1 MATVP
6 APATPSLGWRTPALI
21 IGCGCLMAILTFGP
35 RSAMGF
41 FLQPMTQELGFGRDV
56 FSLAIA
62 IQNLLWGAALPFV
75 GAIADRYGTAVPLA
89 VGAVVYAA
97 GLALMAYSSSPAMLH
112 LSSGVLVGFGLAG
125 ASFTLVLAAFGKL
138 LPEQWRG
145 FAFGLGTASGSFG
158 QFLFSPLAVGLL
170 KEIGWHETLVV
181 FAILVLMV
189 LPLAFV
195 VRTPPMDMGAGA
207 VKKPQSFREAL
218 SEAFGHN
225 SYILLVLGF
234 FTCGFHIAFITVH
247 LPPYL
252 VDRGLDVSWG
262 GWVLALI
269 GLFNIIGAISAGLL
283 GGRLPKRYLLSAI
296 YFLRAVAFAAF
307 VLAPM
312 SPASA
317 MIFGSVMGILW
328 LSTVPLTSA
337 LVGLMFG
344 TRFMATLFGFVFF
357 SHQVGAFIGVWLG
370 GYLYERTGSYDV
382 VWWLAV
388 GLGIFAAL
396 VNLPIR
402 ERPVERVAAA
412 PAWPWNAWRRRR
424 PWTTTPTRSIWPPR
438 SSSTAIIPTS
448 RRSPPRRSRLM
459 PRPPKRR
466 S

>member
-1 MATVP
+1 MATTT
-6 APATPSLGWRTPALI
+6 APARGTSAAYVI
-21 IGCGCLMAILTFGP
+21 VACGCLIAILTFGP
-35 RSAMGF
+35 RSTMGF
-41 FLQPMTQELGFGRDV
+41 FLQPMSRDLGWGRDV
-56 FSLAIA
+56 FALALA

-75 GAIADRYGTAVPLA
+75 GAIADRYGTKLPLA

-97 GLALMAYSSSPAMLH
+97 GLALMAYSTSPTMLN

-138 LPEQWRG
+138 LPEAWRG
-145 FAFGLGTASGSFG
+145 FAFGIGTASGSFG

-170 KEIGWHETLVV
+170 NAFGWHQTLLI
-181 FAILVLMV
+181 FAVLVLLV

-195 VRTPPMDMGAGA
+195 VATPPMDMGTAA
-207 VKKPQSFREAL
+207 KRPQSFREAL
-218 SEAFGHN
+218 SEAFGHQ
-225 SYILLVLGF
+225 SYVLLVLGF

-262 GWVLALI
+262 GWVLAFI
-269 GLFNIIGAISAGLL
+269 GLFNIFGAIAAGLL
-283 GGRLPKRYLLSAI
+283 SSRFPKRYLLSII
-296 YFLRAVAFAAF
+296 YALRAVAIAAF

-317 MIFGSVMGILW
+317 LIFGSAMGVLW

-337 LVGLMFG
+337 LVALMFG
-344 TRFMATLFGFVFF
+344 PRFMATLFGFVFF

-370 GYLYERTGSYDV
+370 GYLYERTGSYDM

-388 GLGIFAAL
+388 ALGIFAAL

-402 ERPVERVAAA
+402 EQPVARLATA
-412 PAWPWNAWRRRR
+412 PA
-424 PWTTTPTRSIWPPR
+424 
-438 SSSTAIIPTS
+438 
-448 RRSPPRRSRLM
+448 
-459 PRPPKRR
+459 
-466 S
+466 

>member
-1 MATVP
+1 MATT
-6 APATPSLGWRTPALI
+6 APAQPSLGWRTPALI
-21 IGCGCLMAILTFGP
+21 IACGCLMAILTFGP
-35 RSAMGF
+35 RSVMGF

-56 FSLAIA
+56 FSLALA

-89 VGAVVYAA
+89 VGGIVYAA
-97 GLALMAYSSSPAMLH
+97 GLALMAYSTSPAMLH

-170 KEIGWHETLVV
+170 KEIGWHNTLLT
-181 FAILVLMV
+181 FAVMVLLV

-195 VRTPPMDMGAGA
+195 VATPPMDMGTGA
-207 VKKPQSFREAL
+207 VRKQSFREAL
-218 SEAFGHN
+218 GEAFGHT

-262 GWVLALI
+262 GWVLAFI
-269 GLFNIIGAISAGLL
+269 GLFNIIGAISSGLL
-283 GGRLPKRYLLSAI
+283 GSRFPKRYLLSII
-296 YFLRAVAFAAF
+296 YTLRAIAIAGF

-317 MIFGSVMGILW
+317 LAFGAAMGVLW
-328 LSTVPLTSA
+328 LSTVPLTSQ
-337 LVGLMFG
+337 LVALMFG
-344 TRFMATLFGFVFF
+344 PRFMATLFGFVFF

-388 GLGIFAAL
+388 ALGIFAAL

-402 ERPVERVAAA
+402 EQPVARLA
-412 PAWPWNAWRRRR
+412 PAPA
-424 PWTTTPTRSIWPPR
+424 
-438 SSSTAIIPTS
+438 
-448 RRSPPRRSRLM
+448 
-459 PRPPKRR
+459 
-466 S
+466 

>member
-1 MATVP
+1 MATTLA
-6 APATPSLGWRTPALI
+6 APQPSFGWRTPALI

-35 RSAMGF
+35 RSVMGF

-56 FSLAIA
+56 FSLALA

-97 GLALMAYSSSPAMLH
+97 GLALMSYSTTPAMLH
-112 LSSGVLVGFGLAG
+112 LSTGVLVGFGLAG

-170 KEIGWHETLVV
+170 KEIGWHQTLVV

-207 VKKPQSFREAL
+207 AKKPQSFREAL
-218 SEAFGHN
+218 GEAFGHN

-262 GWVLALI
+262 GWVLAFI
-269 GLFNIIGAISAGLL
+269 GLFNIMGAIGSGLL
-283 GGRLPKRYLLSAI
+283 SSRFPKRYLLSII
-296 YFLRAVAFAAF
+296 YTLRAVAIAAF

-312 SPASA
+312 TPASA
-317 MIFGSVMGILW
+317 LTFGAAMGVLW
-328 LSTVPLTSA
+328 LSTVPLTSQ
-337 LVGLMFG
+337 LVALMFG
-344 TRFMATLFGFVFF
+344 PRFMATLFGFVFF

-370 GYLYERTGSYDV
+370 GYLYETTGSYDV

-396 VNLPIR
+396 VNLPIS
-402 ERPVERVAAA
+402 EKPVERLAVA
-412 PAWPWNAWRRRR
+412 PA
-424 PWTTTPTRSIWPPR
+424 
-438 SSSTAIIPTS
+438 
-448 RRSPPRRSRLM
+448 
-459 PRPPKRR
+459 
-466 S
+466 

>member
-1 MATVP
+1 MTTVS
-6 APATPSLGWRTPALI
+6 PATRSALGWRTPAVI
-21 IGCGCLMAILTFGP
+21 IACGCLMAILTFGP
-35 RSAMGF
+35 RSSMGF

-97 GLALMAYSSSPAMLH
+97 GLALMAVSATPGMLH
-112 LSSGVLVGFGLAG
+112 LSTGVLVGFGLAG

-145 FAFGLGTASGSFG
+145 FAFGIGTASGSFG

-170 KEIGWHETLVV
+170 KAVGWHNTLLI
-181 FAILVLMV
+181 FAVMVLLV

-195 VRTPPMDMGAGA
+195 VATPPMDMGAGA
-207 VKKPQSFREAL
+207 TRKPQSFREAL
-218 SEAFGHN
+218 GEAFGHG
-225 SYILLVLGF
+225 SYVLLVLGF

-262 GWVLALI
+262 GWVLAFI
-269 GLFNIIGAISAGLL
+269 GLFNIVGAIGSGLL
-283 GGRLPKRYLLSAI
+283 GNRFPKRYLLSVI
-296 YFLRAVAFAAF
+296 YFLRAVAIAAF

-312 SPASA
+312 SPLSA
-317 MIFGSVMGILW
+317 LAFGAAMGVLW
-328 LSTVPLTSA
+328 LSTVPLTSG
-337 LVGLMFG
+337 LVQLMFG
-344 TRFMATLFGFVFF
+344 PRFMATLFGFVFF

-370 GYLYERTGSYDV
+370 GFLYERTHSYDV

-402 ERPVERVAAA
+402 ERPVERLAAA
-412 PAWPWNAWRRRR
+412 PA
-424 PWTTTPTRSIWPPR
+424 
-438 SSSTAIIPTS
+438 
-448 RRSPPRRSRLM
+448 
-459 PRPPKRR
+459 
-466 S
+466 